1 MSHPTGGVDDEPVT
15 LSALQHY
22 SYCPR
27 QYALMF
33 REQIFQENMYTVSGK
48 LGHERADEAGVEQ
61 HEDEVVIR
69 ALPVW
74 SDTHQ
79 LVGKCDVVVLRAGVP
94 YPVEYKRGPLSQ
106 SLHDDVQVCA
116 EALCLEEMFH
126 VPVAVGAIYSIS
138 SRHRREVQMTAALRS
153 HVLDIADRI
162 RELRRT
168 DELPVAVNDRRCTHC
183 SIQDLCL
190 PQLTDGGAH
199 PGWLTLLERD
209 GAMS

>member
-1 MSHPTGGVDDEPVT
+1 MIHPSGGVDDEPVT

-33 REQIFQENMYTVSGK
+33 REQIFQDNVYTVGGK
-48 LGHERADEAGVEQ
+48 LGHERADDAGVEQ
-61 HEDEVVIR
+61 RDDEVVIR

-94 YPVEYKRGPLSQ
+94 YPVEYKRGSLGQ
-106 SLHDDVQVCA
+106 SVHDDVQVCA
-116 EALCLEEMFH
+116 EALCLEEMFR
-126 VPVAVGAIYSIS
+126 VPVLVGAIYSIS
-138 SRHRREVQMTAALRS
+138 SRHRREVRMTAALRS
-153 HVLDIADRI
+153 RVLDIAERI

-168 DELPVAVNDRRCTHC
+168 DELPTAVNDRRCTHC

-190 PQLTDGGAH
+190 PQLTDGGTH
-199 PGWLTLLERD
+199 PEWLTLLERD